1 MMNIARG
8 LDLMGEAYQASFD
21 ELREEII
28 EKDGLSFKDSI
39 RLADFIRVHNLDE
52 TTALANIN
60 EDNADLLVDCLRKAE
75 ALSDA
80 SLYKSDVVILDKIIK
95 DEQFNDNDLKEIIQY
110 ASGSDSFDKSSV
122 SVRRACAYFEEE
134 LHKAVTDCLT
144 YERSD

>member
-8 LDLMGEAYQASFD
+8 LDLMGEAYQTSFD

-28 EKDGLSFKDSI
+28 EKVGLSFMGAI
-39 RLADFIRVHNLDE
+39 HLADFIQMNSLNRE
-52 TTALANIN
+52 TALANIN

-110 ASGSDSFDKSSV
+110 ASGSDSFDKSPV